1 MPTPAPL
8 LAGGRVLGTA
18 HRHAV
23 VPARNADVAAYAFAY
38 LVLPPLVDFIRQKWV
53 RDGRSRAPDQIQD
66 APPYLGDHHVRRGE
80 AAHAH
85 HRPLRQL
92 LDEIDDGFVAALG
105 RKSRGRAVGGA
116 G

>member
-38 LVLPPLVDFIRQKWV
+38 LVVPPLVDFIRQKWV
-53 RDGRSRAPDQIQD
+53 RDARSRTPDQIKD
-66 APPYLGDHHVRRGE
+66 GL
-80 AAHAH
+80 AAAVGRTSGGCAVGAAGVHLALPTI
-85 HRPLRQL
+85 R
-92 LDEIDDGFVAALG
+92 ALG
-105 RKSRGRAVGGA
+105 QQGHHLMRLGSGI
-116 G
+116 